1 MNEADN
7 MEFADKAT
15 GKSGPKPENPFNQYF
30 GKFMQATKITTT
42 PMQKGEA
49 IKVLNL
55 KQTEQL
61 DPNEIME
68 VMINLP
74 SSRLTQ

>member
-1 MNEADN
+1 
-7 MEFADKAT
+7 
-15 GKSGPKPENPFNQYF
+15 
-30 GKFMQATKITTT
+30 
-42 PMQKGEA
+42 MQKGEA